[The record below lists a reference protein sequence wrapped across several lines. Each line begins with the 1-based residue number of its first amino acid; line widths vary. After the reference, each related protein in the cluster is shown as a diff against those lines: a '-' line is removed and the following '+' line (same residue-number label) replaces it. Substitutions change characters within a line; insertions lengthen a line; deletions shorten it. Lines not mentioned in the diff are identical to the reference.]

1 MWSENRGI
9 ESYIF
14 FAIFPIV
21 INISTN
27 AIYFISGKSYEVIE
41 IINEFNGFTLFTLLF
56 CCIVNFFTKDR
67 KLSDDEIKVIN
78 KKMYGMK
85 LLNIVFIGYIIFTIF
100 IVRNVSIMVSALIM
114 YIGYINFYMFKRRIK
129 IGSILSKTQKNW
141 REFHNKPSYEDISL
155 LWRIKP
161 MITPHV
167 SVRFTERIKHINL
180 IGLIFIL
187 PLFSDIDLI
196 AIPIMIII
204 CMFSI
209 SDFLYLID
217 AILGL
222 YTETE
227 GICTGIVMKESSRPR
242 RTSYEVYATDFFN
255 EREVKFRVY
264 DYCKY
269 NENDVIKIIHG
280 GLSKKV
286 IEAKIVSKNF
296 M

>member
-21 INISTN
+21 INIATN
-27 AIYFISGKSYEVIE
+27 AIYFISGKSYEVIG
-41 IINEFNGFTLFTLLF
+41 IINEFNRFTLFAILF

-67 KLSDDEIKVIN
+67 KLSDDEMKVIN

-85 LLNIVFIGYIIFTIF
+85 LLNIVFVGYIIFTIF

-129 IGSILSKTQKNW
+129 IGGILSETQKNW
-141 REFHNKPSYEDISL
+141 REFYNKPSYEDISL

-167 SVRFTERIKHINL
+167 SVRFTERIKYINL

-187 PLFSDIDLI
+187 PLFSDLNLI

-204 CMFSI
+204 CMFTI

-217 AILGL
+217 AVLGI

-227 GICTGIVMKESSRPR
+227 GICTGIVIKESSRPR
-242 RTSYEVYATDFFN
+242 RTYYEVYVTDFLN
-255 EREVKFRVY
+255 KREIKFRVY
-264 DYCKY
+264 DYCNY
-269 NENDVIKIIHG
+269 NENDVINITHG

-286 IEAKIVSKNF
+286 IETRLMYK
-296 M
+296 